1 MNKQT
6 YTFSYLLYDDK
17 NTLLK
22 EGKVRLKNKYSE
34 LDAKISADTNL
45 RKLYP
50 AMKSLVL
57 KPELPENPF
66 EDIFGWKFK

>member
-34 LDAKISADTNL
+34 LEAKISAETNL

-50 AMKSLVL
+50 RMNRLVL
-57 KPELPENPF
+57 KPEQPENPF
-66 EDIFGWKFK
+66 EDIFGWNF